1 MKKSKNLQ
9 IYIIILSLAE
19 ILSSILLPWSRL
31 YMGSIPPG
39 NIPDK
44 IYYGYEKIGLYSLIP
59 LVILFCLTVF
69 SLIKKSSCKYF
80 KYLSILLNLITL
92 GVCLFD
98 IVRIKV
104 KYRGMVGT
112 IPIIEKGPFVIAL
125 ISVLIL
131 IILLCIPIEKSNNTK

>member
-9 IYIIILSLAE
+9 IYIIILSLAG

-98 IVRIKV
+98 IIRIKV
-104 KYRGMVGT
+104 KYKGMVRS

-131 IILLCIPIEKSNNTK
+131 ILLLCIPVDENIKN

>member
-1 MKKSKNLQ
+1 MRKSKNLQ
-9 IYIIILSLAE
+9 IYIIILSLAG
-19 ILSSILLPWSRL
+19 ILSSIFLPWSRL

-39 NIPDK
+39 NIPDT

-59 LVILFCLTVF
+59 LVILFCLTAF

-125 ISVLIL
+125 ISVLIF
-131 IILLCIPIEKSNNTK
+131 IVLLCIPVDENINN

>member
-1 MKKSKNLQ
+1 MRKSKNLQ
-9 IYIIILSLAE
+9 IYIIILSLAG

-39 NIPDK
+39 NIPDT

-112 IPIIEKGPFVIAL
+112 IPIIEKAPFVIVL

-131 IILLCIPIEKSNNTK
+131 IILLCIPVEKSNNKN

>member
-1 MKKSKNLQ
+1 MRKSKNLQ
-9 IYIIILSLAE
+9 IYIIILSLAG

-69 SLIKKSSCKYF
+69 SLIKKNSCKYINN
-80 KYLSILLNLITL
+80 LSILLDCVTL

-98 IVRIKV
+98 IIRIKF
-104 KYRGMVGT
+104 KYRGIVGT
-112 IPIIEKGPFVIAL
+112 IPIIEKGPFIIVL
-125 ISVLIL
+125 ISIL
-131 IILLCIPIEKSNNTK
+131 IFIVLLCIPVDENINN

>member
-9 IYIIILSLAE
+9 IYIIILSLAG

-92 GVCLFD
+92 GICLFD
-98 IVRIKV
+98 IIRIKV
-104 KYRGMVGT
+104 KYKGMVGT
-112 IPIIEKGPFVIAL
+112 IPIIEKGPFVIVL

>member
-9 IYIIILSLAE
+9 IYIIILSLAG

-31 YMGSIPPG
+31 YMGIIPPG
-39 NIPDK
+39 NIPGK

-92 GVCLFD
+92 GICLFD
-98 IVRIKV
+98 IIRIKV
-104 KYRGMVGT
+104 KYKGMVGT

>member
-1 MKKSKNLQ
+1 MRKLKNFQ
-9 IYIIILSLAE
+9 VYIIILSFAG
-19 ILSSILLPWSRL
+19 ILSLIVLPWSRL

-69 SLIKKSSCKYF
+69 SLIKKSSCKYL
-80 KYLSILLNLITL
+80 KNLSILLNLITL
-92 GVCLFD
+92 GVCLFE
-98 IVRIKV
+98 IIRVKF

-112 IPIIEKGPFVIAL
+112 IPIIEKAPFVTVL
-125 ISVLIL
+125 ISVLIF
-131 IILLCIPIEKSNNTK
+131 IILLCIPVEKSNNKN

>member
-9 IYIIILSLAE
+9 IYIIILSLAG
-19 ILSSILLPWSRL
+19 IISLIVLPWSRL

-125 ISVLIL
+125 ISVLIF
-131 IILLCIPIEKSNNTK
+131 IVLLCIPVDENINN

>member
-9 IYIIILSLAE
+9 IYIIILSLAG

-69 SLIKKSSCKYF
+69 SLIKKSLCKYF

-92 GVCLFD
+92 GICLFD
-98 IVRIKV
+98 IIRIKV
-104 KYRGMVGT
+104 KYKGMVGT

>member
-1 MKKSKNLQ
+1 MRKSKNLQ
-9 IYIIILSLAE
+9 IYIIILSLAG

-31 YMGSIPPG
+31 YMGSIPTG

-92 GVCLFD
+92 GICLFD
-98 IVRIKV
+98 IIRIKV
-104 KYRGMVGT
+104 KYKGMVGT

>member
-9 IYIIILSLAE
+9 IYIIILSLAG

-69 SLIKKSSCKYF
+69 SLIKKSSCKY
-80 KYLSILLNLITL
+80 LSILLNLITL

-98 IVRIKV
+98 IIRV
-104 KYRGMVGT
+104 KFKYNGMVGT
-112 IPIIEKGPFVIAL
+112 IPIIEKGPFVIVL
-125 ISVLIL
+125 ISIL
-131 IILLCIPIEKSNNTK
+131 IFIVLLCIPVDENINN

>member
-1 MKKSKNLQ
+1 MRKLKNLQ
-9 IYIIILSLAE
+9 VYIIILSLAG
-19 ILSSILLPWSRL
+19 IISLIVLPWSRL

-39 NIPDK
+39 NIPDTL
-44 IYYGYEKIGLYSLIP
+44 YYGYEKIGLYSLIP

-69 SLIKKSSCKYF
+69 SLIKKSSCKYL

-125 ISVLIL
+125 ISVLIF
-131 IILLCIPIEKSNNTK
+131 IVLLCIPVDENINN

>member
-1 MKKSKNLQ
+1 MRKSKNLQ
-9 IYIIILSLAE
+9 IYIIILSLAG
-19 ILSSILLPWSRL
+19 ILSSIFLPWSRL

-39 NIPDK
+39 NIPDT

-69 SLIKKSSCKYF
+69 SLIKKSSYNYL

-98 IVRIKV
+98 IIRIKL

-131 IILLCIPIEKSNNTK
+131 ILLLCIPLEKSNNK

>member
-9 IYIIILSLAE
+9 IYIIILSLAG

-69 SLIKKSSCKYF
+69 SLIKKSSCKYL
-80 KYLSILLNLITL
+80 KNLSILLNLITL
-92 GVCLFD
+92 GICL
-98 IVRIKV
+98 RV
-104 KYRGMVGT
+104 KFKYNRMVGT
-112 IPIIEKGPFVIAL
+112 IPIIEKGPFIIVL
-125 ISVLIL
+125 ISIL
-131 IILLCIPIEKSNNTK
+131 IFIVLLCIPVDENINN

>member
-9 IYIIILSLAE
+9 IYIIILSLAG

-112 IPIIEKGPFVIAL
+112 IPIIEKAPFVIVL

-131 IILLCIPIEKSNNTK
+131 IILLCIPVEKSNNKN

>member
-9 IYIIILSLAE
+9 IYIIILSLAG

-59 LVILFCLTVF
+59 LVVLFCLAVF
-69 SLIKKSSCKYF
+69 SLIKKSSCKYL
-80 KYLSILLNLITL
+80 KNLSILLNLITL
-92 GVCLFD
+92 GICLFD
-98 IVRIKV
+98 IIRV
-104 KYRGMVGT
+104 KFKYNRMVGT
-112 IPIIEKGPFVIAL
+112 IPIIEKGPFVIVL
-125 ISVLIL
+125 ISIL
-131 IILLCIPIEKSNNTK
+131 IFIVLLCIPIDENINN

>member
-1 MKKSKNLQ
+1 MKKLKNLR
-9 IYIIILSLAE
+9 IYIIILTLAG

-31 YMGSIPPG
+31 YIGSIPPG

-98 IVRIKV
+98 IIRV
-104 KYRGMVGT
+104 KFKYNGMVGT
-112 IPIIEKGPFVIAL
+112 MPIIEKGPFVIVL
-125 ISVLIL
+125 ISIL
-131 IILLCIPIEKSNNTK
+131 IFIVLLCIPVDENINN

>member
-1 MKKSKNLQ
+1 MRKSKNLQ
-9 IYIIILSLAE
+9 IYIIILSLAG

-44 IYYGYEKIGLYSLIP
+44 IYYGYEKIGIYSLIP

-80 KYLSILLNLITL
+80 KYLNILLDFITL
-92 GVCLFD
+92 GICLFD
-98 IVRIKV
+98 IIRIKV
-104 KYRGMVGT
+104 K
-112 IPIIEKGPFVIAL
+112 
-125 ISVLIL
+125 
-131 IILLCIPIEKSNNTK
+131 

>member
-1 MKKSKNLQ
+1 MRKSKNLQ
-9 IYIIILSLAE
+9 IYIIILSLAG

-39 NIPDK
+39 NIPDT

-104 KYRGMVGT
+104 KYNGMVGT

-125 ISVLIL
+125 ISVLIF
-131 IILLCIPIEKSNNTK
+131 IILLCIPVEKSNNKN

>member
-9 IYIIILSLAE
+9 IYIIILSLAG

-59 LVILFCLTVF
+59 LCLTVF

-98 IVRIKV
+98 IIRV
-104 KYRGMVGT
+104 KFKYNGMVGT
-112 IPIIEKGPFVIAL
+112 IPIIEKGPFVIVL
-125 ISVLIL
+125 ISIL
-131 IILLCIPIEKSNNTK
+131 IFIVLLCIPVDENINN

>member
-9 IYIIILSLAE
+9 IYIIILSLAG

-92 GVCLFD
+92 GICLFD
-98 IVRIKV
+98 IIRIKV
-104 KYRGMVGT
+104 KYKEMVGT

-125 ISVLIL
+125 ISVLIF
-131 IILLCIPIEKSNNTK
+131 IVLLCIPVDENINN

>member
-9 IYIIILSLAE
+9 IYIIILSLAG

-92 GVCLFD
+92 GICLFD
-98 IVRIKV
+98 IIRIKV
-104 KYRGMVGT
+104 KYKGMVGT

>member
-9 IYIIILSLAE
+9 IYIIILSLAG

-31 YMGSIPPG
+31 YMASIPPG
-39 NIPDK
+39 NIPDTL
-44 IYYGYEKIGLYSLIP
+44 YYGYEKIGLYSLIP

-112 IPIIEKGPFVIAL
+112 IPIIEKAPFVIAL
-125 ISVLIL
+125 ISVLIF
-131 IILLCIPIEKSNNTK
+131 IVLLCIPVDENINN

>member
-1 MKKSKNLQ
+1 MRKSKNLQ
-9 IYIIILSLAE
+9 IYIIILSLAG

-39 NIPDK
+39 NIPDT

-80 KYLSILLNLITL
+80 KYLSILSNLITL

-131 IILLCIPIEKSNNTK
+131 ILLLCIPVDENINN

>member
-9 IYIIILSLAE
+9 IYIIILSLAG

-69 SLIKKSSCKYF
+69 SLIKKNSCKYF
-80 KYLSILLNLITL
+80 KYLSILLNLVTL

-98 IVRIKV
+98 IIRV
-104 KYRGMVGT
+104 KFKYNGMVGT
-112 IPIIEKGPFVIAL
+112 IPIIEKGPFVIVL
-125 ISVLIL
+125 ISIL
-131 IILLCIPIEKSNNTK
+131 IFIVLLCIPVDENINN